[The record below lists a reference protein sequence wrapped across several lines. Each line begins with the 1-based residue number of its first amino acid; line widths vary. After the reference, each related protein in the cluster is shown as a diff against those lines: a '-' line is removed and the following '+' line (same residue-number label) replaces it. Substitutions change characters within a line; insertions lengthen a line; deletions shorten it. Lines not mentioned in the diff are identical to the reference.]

1 MPYHVMSTGWLQ
13 ADGVVWYHVLS
24 IRVQEHYTNIA
35 IGSPVYGLQIGHCMI
50 CKRYGVSYYGFGSH
64 HVMSSSPK
72 QSKSDIPRCES
83 PVLCFLVMGFIRVF
97 LPV

>member
-1 MPYHVMSTGWLQ
+1 MLSGPGCGMPYHVISTGWLQ

-50 CKRYGVSYYGFGSH
+50 CKRYGVSHYGFGSH

-72 QSKSDIPRCES
+72 KAKAISHAVKVQC
-83 PVLCFLVMGFIRVF
+83 CVF
-97 LPV
+97 L